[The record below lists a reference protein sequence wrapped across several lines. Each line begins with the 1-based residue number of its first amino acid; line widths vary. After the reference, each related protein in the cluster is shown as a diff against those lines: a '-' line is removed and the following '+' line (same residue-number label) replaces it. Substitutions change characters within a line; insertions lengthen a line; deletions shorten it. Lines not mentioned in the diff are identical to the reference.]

1 MIDNIDLLFVFLIE
15 EIGIKENV
23 RKTIYSLELTDMWYK
38 ILADVDQPLQRAISK
53 SKIRIGYK
61 LEICGA
67 KVFHNYF

>member
-1 MIDNIDLLFVFLIE
+1 
-15 EIGIKENV
+15 
-23 RKTIYSLELTDMWYK
+23 MWYK

-67 KVFHNYF
+67 KVNFKFIFENNNKCKYFNVNLNK